1 MNPSASGGRKRR
13 DKERAIDAQISQTP
27 ITKTEDTPRRYQ
39 RLIPM
44 NLIDTLERELGK
56 KDLPP
61 LHAGDTVEVHYLI
74 REGEKERV
82 QIYSG
87 TIISISGRGIRK
99 NICVRRIVQGEGV
112 ERIFPLHNPR
122 VQDVVITRRG
132 NVRRAKLFYLRDRV
146 GKKTRV
152 KELVGDK
159 VRSERE
165 TEKARRAD
173 RVAIALRALDGDGLS
188 LRSCAG
194 QQLLIVAED
203 AIVV

>member
-1 MNPSASGGRKRR
+1 
-13 DKERAIDAQISQTP
+13 
-27 ITKTEDTPRRYQ
+27 
-39 RLIPM
+39 M

-56 KDLPP
+56 QDLPP
-61 LHAGDTVEVHYLI
+61 LHPGDSVEVHYLI

-87 TIISISGRGIRK
+87 TIISISGRGIRR

-159 VRSERE
+159 VRNERD
-165 TEKARRAD
+165 TEKARRA
-173 RVAIALRALDGDGLS
+173 AITAS
-188 LRSCAG
+188 KT
-194 QQLLIVAED
+194 E
-203 AIVV
+203 

>member
-1 MNPSASGGRKRR
+1 
-13 DKERAIDAQISQTP
+13 
-27 ITKTEDTPRRYQ
+27 
-39 RLIPM
+39 M

-159 VRSERE
+159 VRNERE
-165 TEKARRAD
+165 TEKARRA
-173 RVAIALRALDGDGLS
+173 AIAAAKTD
-188 LRSCAG
+188 
-194 QQLLIVAED
+194 
-203 AIVV
+203 

>member
-1 MNPSASGGRKRR
+1 
-13 DKERAIDAQISQTP
+13 
-27 ITKTEDTPRRYQ
+27 
-39 RLIPM
+39 M

-56 KDLPP
+56 QDLPP
-61 LHAGDTVEVHYLI
+61 LHPGDTVEVHYLI

-159 VRSERE
+159 VRNERE
-165 TEKARRAD
+165 TEKARRAA
-173 RVAIALRALDGDGLS
+173 VAAS
-188 LRSCAG
+188 KS
-194 QQLLIVAED
+194 E
-203 AIVV
+203 